1 MTPEA
6 LIGQQVALEAPD
18 GTRFYFRVECLIPY
32 AAHTYAV
39 LAQEEE
45 DGQMLV
51 TDVEEN
57 GEEISFAVVTEE
69 DIITAVMEKLV
80 ARSIAKGMEAC
91 GDTDAP
97 AEETDET
104 EETEETREKPASSAD
119 SHSSMRKYPGCIR

>member
-91 GDTDAP
+91 EDADAP
-97 AEETDET
+97 VEEPEETC
-104 EETEETREKPASSAD
+104 EKQASPAD
-119 SHSSMRKYPGCIR
+119 SHSSTRKYPGCIR